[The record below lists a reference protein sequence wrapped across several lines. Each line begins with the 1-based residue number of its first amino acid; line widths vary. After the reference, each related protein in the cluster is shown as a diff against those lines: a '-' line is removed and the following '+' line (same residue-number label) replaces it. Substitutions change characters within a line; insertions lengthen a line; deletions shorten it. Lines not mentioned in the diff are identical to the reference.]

1 MLEGAG
7 IVCACDRAAVDET
20 AVKVSLRARGA
31 NVTEVAEA
39 LSAAKAKA
47 VSARHPDAMVIGADQ
62 ILDCDGV
69 WFEKPASRAEAAS
82 HLKTLSGRTHRLI
95 SAVCM
100 VRDGQGLW
108 SHVDSARLTMRPL
121 SEAFIADY
129 LDRAGVSVLESVGG
143 YRLEGLGAQL
153 FSEINGDFFTIL
165 GMPLLPLLAFLRRS
179 GLLDA

>member
-1 MLEGAG
+1 
-7 IVCACDRAAVDET
+7 
-20 AVKVSLRARGA
+20 
-31 NVTEVAEA
+31 
-39 LSAAKAKA
+39 
-47 VSARHPDAMVIGADQ
+47 MVIGADQ
-62 ILDCDGV
+62 ILDCDGT

-100 VRDGQGLW
+100 MRDGQGLW

-129 LDRAGVSVLESVGG
+129 LDRAGVSALESVGA

-153 FSEINGDFFTIL
+153 FSEVDGDFFTVL
-165 GMPLLPLLAFLRRS
+165 GMPLFPLLAFLRRA